1 MANYIYECPNPDCNN
16 LIKLVIDLES
26 CPFQRSLVGQCDKCN
41 NKVEILEDSYED
53 WLKEKEAKS
62 DGL

>member
-1 MANYIYECPNPDCNN
+1 MANYIYECPTCND
-16 LIKLVIDLES
+16 LIKLAIDPQS

-41 NKVEILEDSYED
+41 NKVEILEDSYEI

-62 DGL
+62 SGL